1 MKKKGEKIKSTKRNE
16 EEGEGEGEGEGECK
30 KRQKMK
36 KIEKRWREES
46 DQRMINM
53 KGLISD

>member
-16 EEGEGEGEGEGECK
+16 EEGEGEGGGECK
-30 KRQKMK
+30 KRQKTE

-53 KGLISD
+53 KGFI

>member
-1 MKKKGEKIKSTKRNE
+1 MKKEGEKIKSTKRNE
-16 EEGEGEGEGEGECK
+16 EEGEGEGEGGGECK
-30 KRQKMK
+30 KRQ

-53 KGLISD
+53 KRLI

>member
-16 EEGEGEGEGEGECK
+16 EREGEGEGEGEGECK
-30 KRQKMK
+30 KRQKTE

-53 KGLISD
+53 KGFI

>member
-16 EEGEGEGEGEGECK
+16 EEGEGEGEGGGECK
-30 KRQKMK
+30 KRQKTE

-53 KGLISD
+53 KGFI